1 MHEIEVS
8 FQVEI
13 GIHEDKKV
21 IVGNIA
27 TSNIE
32 VLKSKIDNILH
43 DSYTLK
49 IFGSPKTFNSI

>member
-1 MHEIEVS
+1 MAVKSMHEIEVS

-32 VLKSKIDNILH
+32 VLKSKIDNI
-43 DSYTLK
+43 
-49 IFGSPKTFNSI
+49 PA